1 VSRAAVS
8 TFQALARGNVAECSL
23 GVTSTRGSVR
33 PFNRENL
40 AMRNGLALLT
50 ALGLIGASAC
60 GTDSV
65 TDNSDAEGV
74 GEMEVALTNAPGD
87 VSCVR
92 VAVVGSRSDVRKFD
106 VSPGKKA
113 SFSLTGLPVGVVS
126 VSADAFSVAC
136 SKVVTGADP
145 TWYSEA
151 VGAKLRAGIVEH
163 VALAMIH
170 NGRASVGVDFN
181 DGNGPSSPS
190 DSSLTGGTFSS
201 AKAYMLPVAPGVKVK
216 PILTAGDAV
225 GLKPDGVTP
234 YRMVGV
240 PDGTGAFD
248 NGDGTFTWLV
258 NHELSGGGVVRAHGG
273 KGAFV
278 SKWTVRKADLA
289 VLKGEDLG
297 KQAVL
302 WNTAQSAYDAPN
314 TTTVFQRF
322 CSADL
327 AAPSAFYHAAGGVGY
342 DAPLF
347 LNGEESGAEGRGVA
361 HDLEGNMWEVPRLGK
376 FSWEN
381 SVASP
386 KPGATT
392 VVAGTDDSG
401 GGQIY
406 IYAGTKSATGSAVVK
421 AGLTNGVLYGLR
433 VVGQPT
439 ETATGIPTGR
449 FELHSFGNVENTT
462 GAELET
468 SSNTNL
474 VTKFNRP
481 EDAAWDP
488 NSPNDLYFVT
498 TNAFTAPTRLWRA
511 RFIDVQ
517 RPELG
522 GTFEMLLDG
531 TEGVKMLDNM
541 AFDQF
546 GHIYLQEDVGG
557 NVHLG
562 RILRYDIASDTVT
575 PVLQADPK
583 LFDSAAASPDF
594 ITIDEEA
601 SGVIDASGLLGPG
614 WFLSSMQVHKGSSD
628 PELVEG
634 GQLFAFYDPASAE

>member
-1 VSRAAVS
+1 
-8 TFQALARGNVAECSL
+8 
-23 GVTSTRGSVR
+23 
-33 PFNRENL
+33 
-40 AMRNGLALLT
+40 MRNGFAVLT

-60 GTDSV
+60 GTDSGSLPSSA
-65 TDNSDAEGV
+65 DEAI
-74 GEMEVALTNAPGD
+74 GEMEVALTNAPRD

-92 VAVVGSRSDVRKFD
+92 ISVVGSRTDVRKLD
-106 VSPGKKA
+106 LAAGRKA
-113 SFSLTGLPVGVVS
+113 SFTLSGLPVGVVS
-126 VSADAFSVAC
+126 VSADAFPVAC
-136 SKVVTGADP
+136 NQVTSGSDAS
-145 TWYSEA
+145 WYSEA
-151 VGAKLRAGIVEH
+151 VGAKLKAGVVAH
-163 VALAMIH
+163 VALSMIH
-170 NGRASVGVDFN
+170 NGKASVGVDFDDDN
-181 DGNGPSSPS
+181 APTQPSEPPV
-190 DSSLTGGTFSS
+190 TGGTFSS
-201 AKAYMLPVAPGVKVK
+201 AKAYMLPAAPGVKVK
-216 PILTAGDAV
+216 AILTAGDAV

-234 YRMVGV
+234 YRMVGI

-258 NHELSGGGVVRAHGG
+258 NHEISSGGVARAHGG

-278 SKWTVRKADLA
+278 SKWSVRKADLA

-302 WNTAQSAYDAPN
+302 WNVATSAYDAPN

-327 AAPSAFYHAAGGVGY
+327 AAPSAFFYAAGDVGY

-347 LNGEESGAEGRGVA
+347 LNGEESGSEGRGMA

-376 FSWEN
+376 LSWEN

-386 KPGATT
+386 KPGLAT
-392 VVAGTDDSG
+392 VVAGTDDAG

-406 IYAGTKSATGSAVVK
+406 IYAGTKTSTGSAVDK

-449 FELHSFGNVENTT
+449 FELHAFGNVENTT
-462 GAELET
+462 GAQLDT
-468 SSNTNL
+468 DSNTNL

-498 TNAFTAPTRLWRA
+498 TNAFTAPSRLWRA

-531 TEGVKMLDNM
+531 TEGTKMLDNM
-541 AFDQF
+541 AFDKR

-562 RILRYDIASDTVT
+562 RVLRYDIETDTLT
-575 PVLQADPK
+575 PVLQADPQ
-583 LFDSAAASPDF
+583 LFDSTLASPTF

-601 SGVIDASGLLGPG
+601 SGVIDASALLGAG
-614 WFLSSMQVHKGSSD
+614 WFLSSMQVHKASSD

-634 GQLFAFYDPASAE
+634 GQLFAFYDPAAAE

>member
-1 VSRAAVS
+1 
-8 TFQALARGNVAECSL
+8 
-23 GVTSTRGSVR
+23 
-33 PFNRENL
+33 
-40 AMRNGLALLT
+40 MRNGFALLT
-50 ALGLIGASAC
+50 ALGLIGVSAC
-60 GTDSV
+60 GTDSI
-65 TDNSDAEGV
+65 TMPSQSDESV
-74 GEMEVALTNAPGD
+74 GEIEVALTNAPSD

-92 VAVVGSRSDVRKFD
+92 VSVVGSRTDVRKFD
-106 VSPGKKA
+106 LTPGKKA
-113 SFSLTGLPVGVVS
+113 SFSLTGLPVGLVS

-136 SKVVTGADP
+136 SKVATGTDA

-151 VGAKLRAGIVEH
+151 VGAKLKAGVVEH

-170 NGRASVGVDFN
+170 NGKASVGVDFN
-181 DGNGPSSPS
+181 EGNGPSQPS
-190 DSSLTGGTFSS
+190 EPPLAGGTFSS

-216 PILTAGDAV
+216 PILTTGDSV

-234 YRMVGV
+234 YRLVGI

-258 NHELSGGGVVRAHGG
+258 NHELPGNGVVREHGA

-278 SKWTVRKADLA
+278 SKWTVRKTDLA

-297 KQAVL
+297 KRAVL
-302 WNTAQSAYDAPN
+302 WNSTTSAYDAPN

-327 AAPSAFYHAAGGVGY
+327 AAPSAFFYAEENVGY

-361 HDLEGNMWEVPRLGK
+361 HDLDGNMWDVPRLGK

-386 KPGATT
+386 KPGLAT

-406 IYAGTKSATGSAVVK
+406 IYAGTKTATGSSVDK

-439 ETATGIPTGR
+439 EAAAGIATGP
-449 FELHSFGNVENTT
+449 FELHAFGNVASTT
-462 GAELET
+462 GAQLET
-468 SSNTNL
+468 DSNTNL

-498 TNAFTAPTRLWRA
+498 TNAFSAPSRLWRA
-511 RFIDVQ
+511 RFIDAQ

-531 TEGVKMLDNM
+531 TEGGKMFDNIG
-541 AFDQF
+541 FDKF

-562 RILRYDIASDTVT
+562 RILRYDIATDTLT
-575 PVLQADPK
+575 PVLQADPQ
-583 LFDSAAASPDF
+583 LFDNSLASPNF
-594 ITIDEEA
+594 VTTDEEA
-601 SGVIDASGLLGPG
+601 SGVIDASALLGPG
-614 WFLSSMQVHKGSSD
+614 WFLSSMQVHKASTD
-628 PELVEG
+628 PELVEA
-634 GQLFAFYDPASAE
+634 GQLFAFYDPASVE

>member
-1 VSRAAVS
+1 
-8 TFQALARGNVAECSL
+8 
-23 GVTSTRGSVR
+23 
-33 PFNRENL
+33 
-40 AMRNGLALLT
+40 MRNGFALFT
-50 ALGLIGASAC
+50 ALGLIGVSAC
-60 GTDSV
+60 GTDSNTV
-65 TDNSDAEGV
+65 SSNPDESV
-74 GEMEVALTNAPGD
+74 GEIEVALTNAPSD

-92 VAVVGSRSDVRKFD
+92 VSVIGSRTDVRKFD
-106 VSPGKKA
+106 VVTGKKA
-113 SFSLTGLPVGVVS
+113 SFSLAGLPVGLVS
-126 VSADAFSVAC
+126 VAADAFPVAC
-136 SKVVTGADP
+136 NQVNAGSAP

-151 VGAKLRAGIVEH
+151 VGAKLKAGVVEH

-170 NGRASVGVDFN
+170 NGKASVGVDFDDDN
-181 DGNGPSSPS
+181 SPS
-190 DSSLTGGTFSS
+190 QPSEPPLTGGTFSS
-201 AKAYMLPVAPGVKVK
+201 AKAYMLPAAAGVKVK
-216 PILTAGDAV
+216 AILTAGDAV

-234 YRMVGV
+234 YRMVGI

-258 NHELSGGGVVRAHGG
+258 NHEIPGSGVARAHGG

-278 SKWTVRKADLA
+278 SKWTVRKADLG

-302 WNTAQSAYDAPN
+302 WNTSTSSYDAPN

-327 AAPSAFYHAAGGVGY
+327 AAPSAFFYAADDVGY

-347 LNGEESGAEGRGVA
+347 LNGEESGSEGRGVA
-361 HDLEGNMWEVPRLGK
+361 HDLDGNMWEVPRLGK

-381 SVASP
+381 GVASP
-386 KPGATT
+386 KPGLTT

-401 GGQIY
+401 GGQVY
-406 IYAGTKSATGSAVVK
+406 IYAGTKTSTGSSVDK

-433 VVGQPT
+433 VVGQPI

-449 FELHSFGNVENTT
+449 FELYDFGNVENTT
-462 GAELET
+462 GAQLDTE
-468 SSNTNL
+468 SNTNL

-488 NSPNDLYFVT
+488 NNPNDLYFVT
-498 TNAFTAPTRLWRA
+498 TNGFTAPSRLWRA
-511 RFIDVQ
+511 RFIDAQ
-517 RPELG
+517 QPELG

-531 TEGVKMLDNM
+531 TEGVKMLDNIG
-541 AFDQF
+541 FDKF

-562 RILRYDIASDTVT
+562 RILRYDIATDTVT
-575 PVLQADPK
+575 PVLQADPQ
-583 LFDSAAASPDF
+583 LFDNSLASPTF
-594 ITIDEEA
+594 ITVDEEA
-601 SGVIDASGLLGPG
+601 SGVIDASALLGPG
-614 WFLSSMQVHKGSSD
+614 WFLSSMQVHKASAD
-628 PELVEG
+628 PELYEG
-634 GQLFAFYDPASAE
+634 GQLFAFYDPASVE